1 MKRVVVII
9 LLSLINIGCEDVID
23 VQVPSEE
30 PRLIVDALIRVD
42 ESSPFVMVTV
52 KVGLTSAFFGEVPV
66 TDLKT
71 ITIINV
77 DMKSTFQNP
86 NVIVLLEV
94 APGVY
99 EGGKNTAFFR
109 EGRLVFQVE
118 HEDQRYLASTY
129 YVPVVPMDT
138 IIQGDGSRVEGD
150 EIELIT
156 TFTDNPDRDDYYLFD
171 YGFGEYFTTDDEF
184 YQGQQIEFSYFY
196 NKLLEPG
203 QEVDVGILGV
213 DKPFHDYMNQ
223 LIEQSNAEGFDPF
236 ATPSATVRGNI
247 INVTEIDNIDYY
259 DNVYQTN
266 NFALGYFAV
275 VQTHTKTVLIK

>member
-30 PRLIVDALIRVD
+30 PRLIIDALVRVD

-66 TDLKT
+66 TNLKT

-99 EGGKNTAFFR
+99 EAGKNTSFFK

-129 YVPVVPMDT
+129 YVPVAPIDT
-138 IIQGDGSRVEGD
+138 IIQGGGASLEGNQT
-150 EIELIT
+150 EVIT
-156 TFTDNPDRDDYYLFD
+156 TFTDEPDRDDYYLFD
-171 YGFGEYFTTDDEF
+171 FDFDEYFTTDDEF
-184 YQGQQIEFSYFY
+184 YQGQEVEFPYFY
-196 NKLLEPG
+196 NKLLESG
-203 QEVDVGILGV
+203 QEVDISILGA
-213 DKPFHDYMNQ
+213 DKPFYDYMNQ
-223 LIEQSNAEGFDPF
+223 LIDQSKTVGFDPF
-236 ATPSATVRGNI
+236 ATPAATVRGNI

-259 DNVYQTN
+259 DNVFQTD

-275 VQTHTKTVLIK
+275 VQTHTKTISIK

>member
-9 LLSLINIGCEDVID
+9 LLSLFNLGCEDVIEVD
-23 VQVPSEE
+23 VPSEE
-30 PRLIVDALIRVD
+30 PRLIIDALIRVD
-42 ESSPFVMVTV
+42 ESDPFVTVTV
-52 KVGLTSAFFGEVPV
+52 KVGLTSAFFGEVPL

-71 ITIINV
+71 ITIVNV
-77 DMKSTFQNP
+77 DMESTFQNP
-86 NVIVLLEV
+86 NNIVLLEV

-99 EGGKNTAFFR
+99 EAGKNTAFFK

-129 YVPVVPMDT
+129 YAPVVPIDT
-138 IIQGDGSRVEGD
+138 ILQGDGSSVEGKQT
-150 EIELIT
+150 EVIT
-156 TFTDNPDRDDYYLFD
+156 TFTDDPDRDDNYIFD
-171 YGFGEYFTTDDEF
+171 FDFDEYFTTDDEF
-184 YQGQQIEFSYFY
+184 YQGQQVQFPYLY

-203 QEVDVGILGV
+203 QEVDISILGA
-213 DKPFHDYMNQ
+213 DKPFYDYMNQ
-223 LIEQSNAEGFDPF
+223 LIDQSKTVGFDPF
-236 ATPSATVRGNI
+236 ATPAATVRGNI

-275 VQTHTKTVLIK
+275 VQTQTKKIIIK

>member
-9 LLSLINIGCEDVID
+9 LISLINIGCEDVIE

-30 PRLIVDALIRVD
+30 PRLIIDALIRVD
-42 ESSPFVMVTV
+42 ESDPFVMVTV
-52 KVGLTSAFFGEVPV
+52 KVGLTSAFFGEVPL

-77 DMKSTFQNP
+77 DMESSFQNP
-86 NVIVLLEV
+86 NTIVLLEV
-94 APGVY
+94 EPGVY
-99 EGGKNTAFFR
+99 EAGKNTTFFK

-129 YVPVVPMDT
+129 YAPVVPIDT
-138 IIQGDGSRVEGD
+138 VIQGDGASLEGD
-150 EIELIT
+150 QAEVLT
-156 TFTDNPDRDDYYLFD
+156 TFTDDPDRDDNYIFD
-171 YGFGEYFTTDDEF
+171 FGFGEYFTTDDEF
-184 YQGQQIEFSYFY
+184 YQGQQVQFPYFY
-196 NKLLEPG
+196 NKILEPG
-203 QEVDVGILGV
+203 QEVDISILGA
-213 DKPFHDYMNQ
+213 DKPFYDYMKK
-223 LIEQSNAEGFDPF
+223 LIDQSKTVGFDPF
-236 ATPSATVRGNI
+236 ATPAATVRGNI

-275 VQTHTKTVLIK
+275 VQTDTKKIIIE

>member
-30 PRLIVDALIRVD
+30 PRLIIDALVRVD